1 MAYALDNAMYQW
13 QDGERLVNVASGA
26 GALHLERAV
35 AAVMQG
41 LRRGLGS
48 TFSLLELSDLYGEGT
63 DWAEDIAT
71 RTFAGSDTAAVVD
84 CAFARYARESSDFAG
99 GRFRPRDAD

>member
-13 QDGERLVNVASGA
+13 QEGDRVIGSASGME
-26 GALHLERAV
+26 ALHLDKAV
-35 AAVMQG
+35 AAVLEG
-41 LRRGLGS
+41 LRRRIGS

-63 DWAEDIAT
+63 DWAEDVAA
-71 RTFAGSDTAAVVD
+71 RTSAGADTAAVVD

-99 GRFRPRDAD
+99 GRFRPRDD